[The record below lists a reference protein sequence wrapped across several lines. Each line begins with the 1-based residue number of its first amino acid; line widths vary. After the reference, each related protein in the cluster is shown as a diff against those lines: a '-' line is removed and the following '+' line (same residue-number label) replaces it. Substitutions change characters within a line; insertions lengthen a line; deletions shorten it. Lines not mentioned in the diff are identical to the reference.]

1 LSNDHNTEDSVSKSN
16 DEQISALVS
25 RLTDPLYHSRFWI
38 NLFAACLIVYGAL
51 ITVTG
56 IGVLVAW
63 IPLWIGVLL
72 ILTTKSIKAAYT
84 GRDEKALLK
93 SLNRL
98 KSIFTILGLAS
109 VMLIVATVYLVKY
122 ALVHSLI

>member
-1 LSNDHNTEDSVSKSN
+1 MSHDHNTEDSVSKSN

-25 RLTDPLYHSRFWI
+25 RLTGPLYHSRFWI
-38 NLFAACLIVYGAL
+38 NLLAVCLIVYGAL

-72 ILTTKSIKAAYT
+72 ILTTKSIKAAHT

-122 ALVHSLI
+122 ALEHSLI

>member
-1 LSNDHNTEDSVSKSN
+1 MSNDHNTEDTVSTSN

-25 RLTDPLYHSRFWI
+25 SLTSPLYHSRFWI
-38 NLFAACLIVYGAL
+38 NLFAACLIIYGAL

-72 ILTTKSIKAAYT
+72 ILTTKSIKAAHT

-98 KSIFTILGLAS
+98 KTIFTILGIAS

-122 ALVHSLI
+122 ALENSLI